1 MHTEYRQG
9 LMGKKYD
16 ADKGGVTLVSPK
28 QKTQIGTWSKQT
40 MYQPG
45 KVHQVAKETQ
55 GLNYN

>member
-1 MHTEYRQG
+1 
-9 LMGKKYD
+9 MGKKYD

-55 GLNYN
+55 GLNYNN